1 MAIDHGLQNEEQIY
15 LDQILDL
22 LRNTFGY
29 DSWIAN
35 GFIKEIYAINVE
47 DPLNEQIP
55 TLAITKEGILYYN
68 VSFWKKHVDTP
79 NKVVEVITHELLH
92 KVLGDFSRDYK
103 ENSELHNFA
112 SDSVINMTIY
122 FMLGHADLMQS
133 FYDTKPPMGLLRSK
147 SGNSM
152 LRSKFGEIYRHLYD
166 DSRYQSKDTDCSI
179 DQVFNALKLVM
190 PKKYKKVVFLV
201 SHDKNKDEGPDD
213 ETDTIDMDID
223 SDTRSKIASE
233 IVDKCK
239 KAGHGSSLWNSMI
252 SLIHSKSN
260 LRTKL
265 LRDFSINKNINK
277 ITEYMKEQKIV
288 SSVIPTDPCRRD
300 LAMLA
305 VGIVPVI
312 WRNKINDTKKK
323 NLGIAVY
330 VDVSGSMSGI
340 LPKVAG
346 IIYSLRKNIKKVFQF
361 SNKIAETSIE
371 ELGRGVIRST
381 GGTDFD
387 CIIEHAVKNNY
398 EKIIIFGDGWANASK
413 ENKDLAK
420 AKISKV
426 CMILTNLGD
435 DKDNFFSQQYKNTY
449 YINDIC

>member
-79 NKVVEVITHELLH
+79 NKVIEVITHELLH

-152 LRSKFGEIYRHLYD
+152 LRSKFGEIYGHLYD
-166 DSRYQSKDTDCSI
+166 DSRYGDKNTDCSI

-190 PKKYKKVVFLV
+190 PKKYKKVVFLG
-201 SHDKNKDEGPDD
+201 SHDKEKKPGPEE
-213 ETDTIDMDID
+213 ETSTLDMDLD
-223 SDTRSKIASE
+223 GDTKSKIASE

-239 KAGHGSSLWNSMI
+239 VAGHGSNLWNSMI
-252 SLIHSKSN
+252 SLIHSNSN
-260 LRTKL
+260 LRTRL
-265 LRDFSINKNINK
+265 LKDFSINKNINK
-277 ITEYMKEQKIV
+277 ITEYMKEQKII
-288 SSVIPTDPCRRD
+288 SSVIPIDPCRRD
-300 LAMLA
+300 IVMLA
-305 VGIVPVI
+305 AGIIPVI
-312 WRNKINDTKKK
+312 WRNRINDTKKK

-330 VDVSGSMSGI
+330 VDVSGSMNAV
-340 LPKVAG
+340 LPKIAG
-346 IIYSLRKNIKKVFQF
+346 IVYSLRKNIRKVFQF
-361 SNKIAETSIE
+361 SNKIVETSIE

-387 CIIEHAVKNNY
+387 CIVEHAIDKDY
-398 EKIIIFGDGWANASK
+398 KKIIIFGDGFANMSK
-413 ENKDLAK
+413 ENEILAK
-420 AKISKV
+420 TRIDKV
-426 CMILTNLGD
+426 CMILTDRTDN
-435 DKDNFFSQQYKNTY
+435 KDNFFSKQYKNTY
-449 YINDIC
+449 YVKDIC

>member
-1 MAIDHGLQNEEQIY
+1 MTIDHGLQNEEQIY

-35 GFIKEIYAINVE
+35 GFIKEIYAINE
-47 DPLNEQIP
+47 KDPLHKEIP

-68 VSFWKKHVDTP
+68 VSFWKAHVDTP

-133 FYDTKPPMGLLRSK
+133 FYGTKPPMGLLRPQ

-152 LRSKFGEIYRHLYD
+152 IRSKFGEIYGHLYD
-166 DSRYQSKDTDCSI
+166 DSRYGNKDTDCSI
-179 DQVFNALKLVM
+179 DQVFSALKLIM
-190 PKKYKKVVFLV
+190 PKKYKKVVFLG
-201 SHDKNKDEGPDD
+201 SHDQNKDKGPDE
-213 ETDTIDMDID
+213 ETSTIDMDID
-223 SDTRSKIASE
+223 SDTKSKIASE

-239 KAGHGSSLWNSMI
+239 KAGSGSNLWNSMI
-252 SLIHSKSN
+252 SLIHSTSN
-260 LRTKL
+260 LRTRL

-288 SSVIPTDPCRRD
+288 SSVIPIDPCRRD

-305 VGIVPVI
+305 VGIIPVI

-330 VDVSGSMSGI
+330 VDVSGSMCSI

-346 IIYSLRKNIKKVFQF
+346 IVYSLRKNIRKVFQF

-387 CIIEHAVKNNY
+387 CIVEHAIDKDY
-398 EKIIIFGDGWANASK
+398 QKIIIFGDGWAGISK
-413 ENKDLAK
+413 ENEILAK
-420 AKISKV
+420 AKIKKV
-426 CMILTNLGD
+426 CMILTDNTD
-435 DKDNFFSQQYKNTY
+435 NRDNFFSQQYKNTY
-449 YINDIC
+449 LIKDIC